1 MSRIRP
7 SGAKR
12 STGSASARAIIGIG
26 AAVVLTVTSTSIVAA
41 DPDAATSGSD
51 GSDAADAIDVSP
63 LPDGADG
70 LLDRLAE
77 VSRQAQEASDAV
89 QENTGALD
97 ETHAQLDRAVRASE
111 HYSEQATQ
119 AREEVEA
126 NRGPVT
132 ELSQSLYRGAVI
144 DPVSA
149 VTGSAN
155 PQDAIDRRAFA
166 TALNNDRTSTLSA
179 FQEGLSEA
187 ADLESKAN
195 RSKASAD
202 FQLSQLESRQTAL
215 DERISELDGLKDQ
228 ISTAVDGLSPEQKQ
242 RWVDRNGPIDVD
254 VDEFLGRVGSAA
266 GDAAAAVSA
275 IADGAVGAA
284 MSKLGSPYSWG
295 AAGPDAFDCSGLM
308 YWAYQQIGTTVPR
321 TSAAQVSGGTSV
333 SRDALQPGDIVG
345 FYPGVTHV
353 GMYIGDGKIVHASDY
368 GIPVQVVSV
377 DSMPFAG
384 AARY

>member
-1 MSRIRP
+1 MIRP
-7 SGAKR
+7 SGHR
-12 STGSASARAIIGIG
+12 SSTRGTPTRLVVGIG
-26 AAVVLTVTSTSIVAA
+26 TAVALTVASTSVVAA
-41 DPDAATSGSD
+41 DPAAP
-51 GSDAADAIDVSP
+51 APADAVDTSP
-63 LPDGADG
+63 LPDDADG
-70 LLDRLAE
+70 LLERLAE
-77 VSRQAQEASDAV
+77 VSRQAQEASDEV
-89 QENTGALD
+89 QENSRALD
-97 ETHAQLDRAVRASE
+97 DTRAQLDRANRAAE
-111 HYSEQATQ
+111 HYSAESQR
-119 AREEVEA
+119 ARADVEA

-149 VTGSAN
+149 MAGSAN

-166 TALNNDRTSTLSA
+166 SALNADRTNTLST
-179 FQEGLSEA
+179 FQDSLKKA

-202 FQLSQLESRQTAL
+202 FQLNQLEIRQGQL
-215 DERISELDGLKDQ
+215 DERTRDLDGLKKD
-228 ISTAVDGLSPEQKQ
+228 ISTAVDGLSPDQKQ

-254 VDEFLGRVGSAA
+254 VEEFLGKVAGAA
-266 GDAAAAVSA
+266 GDAVSNA
-275 IADGAVGAA
+275 GGAVGAA
-284 MSKLGSPYSWG
+284 MGKLGSPYSWG
-295 AAGPDAFDCSGLM
+295 ATGPDSFDCSGLM
-308 YWAYQQIGTTVPR
+308 FWAYQQIGKSVPR
-321 TSAAQVSGGTSV
+321 TSSAQVAGGTSV
-333 SRDALQPGDIVG
+333 SRGELQPGDIVG

>member
-1 MSRIRP
+1 MIRP
-7 SGAKR
+7 SGHRPAR
-12 STGSASARAIIGIG
+12 VGTSTRLVVGIG
-26 AAVVLTVTSTSIVAA
+26 TAVALTVASTSVVAA
-41 DPDAATSGSD
+41 DPVGPRAP
-51 GSDAADAIDVSP
+51 ADNVDTSP
-63 LPDGADG
+63 LPDSADG

-77 VSRQAQEASDAV
+77 VSRQAQETSDAV
-89 QENTGALD
+89 QENSQSLD
-97 ETHAQLDRAVRASE
+97 ELRGQLDRANRAAD
-111 HYSEQATQ
+111 HYAGAARK
-119 AREEVEA
+119 AREDVDA

-149 VTGSAN
+149 LAGSAN

-166 TALNNDRTSTLSA
+166 SALNADRTNTLST
-179 FQEGLSEA
+179 FQEGLRNA

-202 FQLSQLESRQTAL
+202 FQLNQLEIRQGEL
-215 DERISELDGLKDQ
+215 DGRVRELDGLKKD

-254 VDEFLGRVGSAA
+254 VEEFLGSVAGAA
-266 GDAAAAVSA
+266 GDAVSTA
-275 IADGAVGAA
+275 GGAVGAA

-295 AAGPDAFDCSGLM
+295 ATGPDAFDCSGLM
-308 YWAYQQIGTTVPR
+308 FWAYQQIGKSVPR
-321 TSAAQVSGGTSV
+321 TSSAQVAGGTSV

>member
-1 MSRIRP
+1 MIRP
-7 SGAKR
+7 SGHR
-12 STGSASARAIIGIG
+12 SSTRGTSTRLVVGIG
-26 AAVVLTVTSTSIVAA
+26 TAVALTVASTSVVAA
-41 DPDAATSGSD
+41 DPAAP
-51 GSDAADAIDVSP
+51 APADAVDTSP
-63 LPDGADG
+63 LPDDADG
-70 LLDRLAE
+70 LLERLAE
-77 VSRQAQEASDAV
+77 VSRQAQEVSDEV
-89 QENTGALD
+89 QENSRALD
-97 ETHAQLDRAVRASE
+97 DTRAQLDRANRAAA
-111 HYSEQATQ
+111 HYSAEAQR
-119 AREEVEA
+119 ARADVEA

-149 VTGSAN
+149 MAGSAN

-166 TALNNDRTSTLSA
+166 SALNADRTNTLST
-179 FQEGLSEA
+179 FQDGLKEA

-202 FQLSQLESRQTAL
+202 FQLNQLEIRQGQL
-215 DERISELDGLKDQ
+215 DERTRDLDGLKKD
-228 ISTAVDGLSPEQKQ
+228 ISTAVDGLSPDQKQ

-254 VDEFLGRVGSAA
+254 VEEFLGKVAGAA
-266 GDAAAAVSA
+266 GDAVSDA
-275 IADGAVGAA
+275 GGAVGAA

-295 AAGPDAFDCSGLM
+295 ATGPDSFDCSGLM
-308 YWAYQQIGTTVPR
+308 FWAYQQIGKSVPR
-321 TSAAQVSGGTSV
+321 TSSAQVAGGTSV
-333 SRDALQPGDIVG
+333 SRGELQPGDIVG

>member
-1 MSRIRP
+1 MLRAFGSRRSDVGP
-7 SGAKR
+7 SVRFVA
-12 STGSASARAIIGIG
+12 GIG
-26 AAVVLTVTSTSIVAA
+26 TAVALTMASTSVVAA
-41 DPDAATSGSD
+41 DPAGPTSSAGAGADAVDTSPLA
-51 GSDAADAIDVSP
+51 DAADGR
-63 LPDGADG
+63 LE
-70 LLDRLAE
+70 RLAT
-77 VSRQAQEASDAV
+77 VSRQAQEASDEV
-89 QENTGALD
+89 QENSRTLD
-97 ETHAQLDRAVRASE
+97 DLRASLDRANRAAE
-111 HYSEQATQ
+111 YYAGEAQR
-119 AREEVEA
+119 ARAEVEA

-132 ELSQSLYRGAVI
+132 ELSRSLYRGAVI

-149 VTGSAN
+149 VAGSRS

-166 TALNNDRTSTLSA
+166 SALNADRTNTLSS
-179 FQEGLSEA
+179 FQDGLRQA
-187 ADLESKAN
+187 ADLESRAN
-195 RSKASAD
+195 RSKVTAD
-202 FQLSQLESRQTAL
+202 FQLKQVEARQADL
-215 DERISELDGLKDQ
+215 DERIGLLDGMKKE

-254 VDEFLGRVGSAA
+254 VEEFLGSVTAA
-266 GDAAAAVSA
+266 G
-275 IADGAVGAA
+275 GAVGAA

-295 AAGPDAFDCSGLM
+295 ATGPDAFDCSGLM
-308 YWAYQQIGTTVPR
+308 YWAYQQIGVSVPR
-321 TSAAQVSGGTSV
+321 TSSAQVAGGTSV

>member
-7 SGAKR
+7 SGARR

-26 AAVVLTVTSTSIVAA
+26 AAVVLTVTSTSVAAA
-41 DPDAATSGSD
+41 DPDAGDSASEAS
-51 GSDAADAIDVSP
+51 DAIDVSP
-63 LPDGADG
+63 LPDDADG
-70 LLDRLAE
+70 LLDRLAD

-89 QENTGALD
+89 QENSGALD
-97 ETHAQLDRAVRASE
+97 ETRAQLDRAVRASE
-111 HYSEQATQ
+111 HYSEQAAQ
-119 AREEVEA
+119 ARDEVEA

-132 ELSQSLYRGAVI
+132 ELSQSLYRGAVV

-166 TALNNDRTSTLSA
+166 TALNNDRTATLSA
-179 FQEGLSEA
+179 FQQGLTDA

-202 FQLSQLESRQTAL
+202 FQLGQLESRQTTL

-254 VDEFLGRVGSAA
+254 VDEFLGRVSSAA
-266 GDAAAAVSA
+266 GDAADAISA

>member
-12 STGSASARAIIGIG
+12 STGSVSARAIIGIG
-26 AAVVLTVTSTSIVAA
+26 AAVVLTVTSTSVVAA
-41 DPDAATSGSD
+41 DPADAAS
-51 GSDAADAIDVSP
+51 DAIDVSP
-63 LPDGADG
+63 LPDDADG

-97 ETHAQLDRAVRASE
+97 ETHAQLDRAMRASE
-111 HYSEQATQ
+111 HYSERATQ

-202 FQLSQLESRQTAL
+202 FQLSQLESRQSAL
-215 DERISELDGLKDQ
+215 DKRISELDGLEDQ

-254 VDEFLGRVGSAA
+254 VDEFLGRVSSAAGSAA

-308 YWAYQQIGTTVPR
+308 YWAYQQIGTSVPR

>member
-1 MSRIRP
+1 M
-7 SGAKR
+7 A
-12 STGSASARAIIGIG
+12 
-26 AAVVLTVTSTSIVAA
+26 LTVASTSVVVA
-41 DPDAATSGSD
+41 DPASPRPAAGAEAVDT
-51 GSDAADAIDVSP
+51 SP
-63 LPDGADG
+63 LPDDADG
-70 LLDRLAE
+70 LLERLGD
-77 VSRQAQEASDAV
+77 VSRQAQETSDEV
-89 QENTGALD
+89 QENSRALED
-97 ETHAQLDRAVRASE
+97 LRGQLDRANRAAE
-111 HYSEQATQ
+111 HYSAEAER
-119 AREEVEA
+119 ARAEVEA

-149 VTGSAN
+149 MAGSRN

-166 TALNNDRTSTLSA
+166 SALNADRTNTLSS
-179 FQEGLSEA
+179 FQDGLKKA
-187 ADLESKAN
+187 ADLESRAN

-202 FQLSQLESRQTAL
+202 FQLKQVEARQAEL
-215 DERISELDGLKDQ
+215 DERISELDGMKKE

-254 VDEFLGRVGSAA
+254 VDEFLGKVSDAA
-266 GDAAAAVSA
+266 DAAASTAG
-275 IADGAVGAA
+275 GAVGAA
-284 MSKLGSPYSWG
+284 MSKLGAPYSWG
-295 AAGPDAFDCSGLM
+295 ATGPDAFDCSGLM
-308 YWAYQQIGTTVPR
+308 FWAYQQIGKSVPR
-321 TSAAQVSGGTSV
+321 TSSAQVAGGTSV

>member
-1 MSRIRP
+1 M
-7 SGAKR
+7 A
-12 STGSASARAIIGIG
+12 
-26 AAVVLTVTSTSIVAA
+26 LTVASTSVVVA
-41 DPDAATSGSD
+41 DPASQRPAAGAEAVDT
-51 GSDAADAIDVSP
+51 SP
-63 LPDGADG
+63 LPDDADG
-70 LLDRLAE
+70 LLERLGD
-77 VSRQAQEASDAV
+77 VSRQAQETSDEV
-89 QENTGALD
+89 QENSRALED
-97 ETHAQLDRAVRASE
+97 LRGQLDRANRAAE
-111 HYSEQATQ
+111 HYSAEAER
-119 AREEVEA
+119 ARAEVEA

-149 VTGSAN
+149 MAGSRN

-166 TALNNDRTSTLSA
+166 SALNADRTNTLSS
-179 FQEGLSEA
+179 FQDGLKKA
-187 ADLESKAN
+187 ADLESRAN

-202 FQLSQLESRQTAL
+202 FQLKQVEARQAEL
-215 DERISELDGLKDQ
+215 DERISELDGMKKE

-254 VDEFLGRVGSAA
+254 VDEFLGKVSDAA
-266 GDAAAAVSA
+266 DAAASTAG
-275 IADGAVGAA
+275 GAVGAA
-284 MSKLGSPYSWG
+284 MSKLGAPYSWG
-295 AAGPDAFDCSGLM
+295 ATGPDAFDCSGLM
-308 YWAYQQIGTTVPR
+308 FWAYQQIGKSVPR
-321 TSAAQVSGGTSV
+321 TSSAQVAGGTSV

>member
-1 MSRIRP
+1 MIRP
-7 SGAKR
+7 SGFRR
-12 STGSASARAIIGIG
+12 SDRGTSVRFVAGIG
-26 AAVVLTVTSTSIVAA
+26 TAVALTVASTSVVVA
-41 DPDAATSGSD
+41 DPASQRPAAGAEAVDT
-51 GSDAADAIDVSP
+51 SP
-63 LPDGADG
+63 LPDDADG
-70 LLDRLAE
+70 LLERLGD
-77 VSRQAQEASDAV
+77 VSRQAQETSDEV
-89 QENTGALD
+89 QENSRALED
-97 ETHAQLDRAVRASE
+97 LRGQLDRANRAAE
-111 HYSEQATQ
+111 HYSAEAER
-119 AREEVEA
+119 ARAEVEA

-149 VTGSAN
+149 MAGSRN

-166 TALNNDRTSTLSA
+166 SALNADRTNTLSS
-179 FQEGLSEA
+179 FQDGLKKA
-187 ADLESKAN
+187 ADLESRAN

-202 FQLSQLESRQTAL
+202 FQLKQVEARQAEL
-215 DERISELDGLKDQ
+215 DERISELDGMKKE

-254 VDEFLGRVGSAA
+254 VDEFLGKVSDAA
-266 GDAAAAVSA
+266 DAAASTAG
-275 IADGAVGAA
+275 GAVGAA
-284 MSKLGSPYSWG
+284 MSKLGAPYSWG
-295 AAGPDAFDCSGLM
+295 ATGPDAFDCSGLM
-308 YWAYQQIGTTVPR
+308 FWAYQQIGKSVPR
-321 TSAAQVSGGTSV
+321 TSSAQVAGGTSV